1 MSGFDIFASRQ
12 RKTMSRFESFVSEN
26 AKADIS
32 KLILSTKEWPEHEDP
47 ALRCIDA
54 KDLAVNTIYA
64 RNRLTTVSYTHL
76 TLPTILLV

>member
-1 MSGFDIFASRQ
+1 
-12 RKTMSRFESFVSEN
+12 MSRFESFVSEN

-64 RNRLTTVSYTHL
+64 RNRLTRKAPVWR
-76 TLPTILLV
+76 TLFIRILSSAQEDSGE